1 MVTQSAFSRR
11 ASNSVS
17 GDLSHSTTEEF
28 LPLIS
33 TKEFPIELEE
43 KRSLMLEE
51 EKEDDDAIVVAS
63 AAGSPLEVLRVAKYR
78 SQPNGH
84 AHL

>member
-51 EKEDDDAIVVAS
+51 EEDDDAIVVAS
-63 AAGSPLEVLRVAKYR
+63 AAGSPLKVLRVAKYR